1 MRRAIP
7 ACLLACCFAAVTV
20 SAQDTKVKSEQKIKS
35 DDGKVVTLKGC
46 LAGTPPTF
54 TLDHASSAVVAR
66 SESKADKRADEIG
79 TTGTSDSYTLTPREG
94 VDLGPQIGHMVEVTG
109 VLIAPATKHDDDA
122 KVKVKDRTKIERED
136 APDSK
141 VKSQTKA
148 DVARGSTPQLAVTS
162 VKVLAPACVS

>member
-35 DDGKVVTLKGC
+35 DDGKVVTLRGC
-46 LAGTPPTF
+46 LAGSPPTF

-66 SESKADKRADEIG
+66 SEEKAERKSGEVG
-79 TTGTSDSYTLTPREG
+79 TTGIADSYVLMPREG
-94 VDLGPQIGHMVEVTG
+94 VELTPQIGHMVEVTG
-109 VLIAPATKHDDDA
+109 VLIPPGTKHDDDA
-122 KVKVKDRTKIERED
+122 KVKVKDRTKVERED

-141 VKSQTKA
+141 VKSNSTA
-148 DVARGSTPQLAVTS
+148 EIPRGAAPQLAVTS
-162 VKVLAPACVS
+162 VKMLAPMCIS